1 MVSKYVVYMPTI
13 PKIKLEDI
21 AHIEETAITV
31 RGYRR
36 RTTVPS
42 KIFKFMGLKEGD
54 ILRWIA
60 MKDGTV
66 MLVKVKSSEKK

>member
-1 MVSKYVVYMPTI
+1 MFQTVDMKELDLGEIVC
-13 PKIKLEDI
+13 
-21 AHIEETAITV
+21 IEETAITI
-31 RGYRR
+31 RAYRR

-60 MKDGTV
+60 TKDGTV
-66 MLVKVKSSEKK
+66 FVKKIEQKKDEREEK

>member
-1 MVSKYVVYMPTI
+1 MVNMPAI
-13 PKIKLEDI
+13 PKIKLEDVV
-21 AHIEETAITV
+21 HIEETAITV

-42 KIFKFMGLKEGD
+42 RVFKFMGLKEGD
-54 ILRWIA
+54 VLRWIA

-66 MLVKVKSSEKK
+66 ILAKVKSKEKK

>member
-1 MVSKYVVYMPTI
+1 MD
-13 PKIKLEDI
+13 LEEI
-21 AHIEETAITV
+21 VCIEETAITV
-31 RGYRR
+31 RSYRR

-60 MKDGTV
+60 TKDGTV
-66 MLVKVKSSEKK
+66 FVKKSGQKKDGHEEK